1 MTWPDQTS
9 PSIQPRIAPGPRNLI
24 TDVQGIRVGN
34 AEDDRVRTGTTVV
47 VPETPC
53 PAGVN
58 VAGGA
63 PGTRDTDAL
72 DPTCHVRRVDA
83 IVLSGGSAFGLG
95 AADGV
100 MDWLALRGRGFAV
113 ANRFVPIVPSAILFD
128 LNSGGD
134 KDWGSENPYRGL
146 GARAIAATEAGGLD
160 FALGNVG
167 CGMGASAGRLKG
179 GLGSASAVTEDGLQV
194 GAIVGVNAFGSTVM
208 PGSATFWAWYLEQA
222 GEMGGQPAPTA
233 PVGLQPES
241 KYPLVYGANTT
252 IAVVATN
259 ARLDKADCER
269 VALMAQDGM
278 ARAIRPA
285 HTPFDGDTVFCL
297 ATGAV
302 DLPGDRAGLYRV
314 GALAADC
321 LARAIARGVYHA
333 ESAGGR
339 PSYRELHGAALRG
352 ARR

>member
-1 MTWPDQTS
+1 MTPADR
-9 PSIQPRIAPGPRNLI
+9 PQPKIVPGPRNLI
-24 TDVQGIRVGN
+24 TDVDGIRVGN
-34 AEDDRVRTGTTVV
+34 AEDARVVTGVTVV

-53 PAGVN
+53 PAGVD

-72 DPTCHVRRVDA
+72 DPSCHVRRVDA

-100 MDWLALRGRGFAV
+100 MDWLAARGRGFAV
-113 ANRFVPIVPSAILFD
+113 ANRVVPIVPSAILFD

-134 KDWGSENPYRGL
+134 KDWGATNPYRRL
-146 GARAIAATEAGGLD
+146 GAEAIAAADADGRS
-160 FALGNVG
+160 FALGNAG
-167 CGMGASAGRLKG
+167 CGTGASAGRLKG
-179 GLGSASAVTEDGLQV
+179 GLGSASAVTEDGIQV

-208 PGSATFWAWYLEQA
+208 PGSPCFWAWYLEQA
-222 GEMGGQPAPTA
+222 GELGGQPLPTG
-233 PVGLQPES
+233 PIGLEPES
-241 KYPLVYGANTT
+241 KYPLTYGANTT

-259 ARLDKADCER
+259 AGLDKADCRR

-278 ARAIRPA
+278 ARAIRPV

-297 ATGAV
+297 ATGRRP
-302 DLPGDRAGLYRV
+302 LSGDRAGLYRV

-333 ESAGGR
+333 EPAGGR

-352 ARR
+352 GQTDR